1 MKNTGE
7 EITASAVRDGERS
20 MKTLFIGIDPG
31 KKGGIAYIDTKS
43 GITGTVPYSD
53 KDLIDLCR
61 DESYH
66 GTAHIMCCLEKVGAM
81 PGQGVV
87 SMFSFGQSVGYI
99 KGVLESFR
107 IPYQEITPQKW
118 KREFGLTSD
127 KAASAEVCGKL
138 FPDISL
144 LATPKCRKPHDGM
157 AESLL
162 MAEYARRKL

>member
-1 MKNTGE
+1 
-7 EITASAVRDGERS
+7 

-31 KKGGIAYIDTKS
+31 KSGGIAYIDTECGFS
-43 GITGTVPYSD
+43 GTEQYSD
-53 KDLIDLCR
+53 KALIDLCS
-61 DESYH
+61 DASK
-66 GTAHIMCCLEKVGAM
+66 GGQVICCLEKVGAM

-127 KAASAEVCGKL
+127 KAKSAEICGRL
-138 FPDISL
+138 FPDVSL
-144 LATPKCRKPHDGM
+144 LASPRCRKPHDGM
-157 AESLL
+157 AEALL

>member
-1 MKNTGE
+1 
-7 EITASAVRDGERS
+7 

-31 KKGGIAYIDTKS
+31 KKGGIAIIDTE
-43 GITGTVPYSD
+43 INVAYTDPYSD
-53 KDLIDLCR
+53 KALIDLC
-61 DESYH
+61 SSASNH
-66 GTAHIMCCLEKVGAM
+66 GQNVVCCLEKVGAM

-107 IPYQEITPQKW
+107 IPYQEISPQKW
-118 KREFGLTSD
+118 KKEFGLSSD
-127 KAASAEVCGKL
+127 KAVSAEVCRKL

-144 LATPKCRKPHDGM
+144 LATPRCKKPHDGM
-157 AESLL
+157 AEALL

>member
-1 MKNTGE
+1 
-7 EITASAVRDGERS
+7 

-31 KKGGIAYIDTKS
+31 KSGGIACIDTETK
-43 GITGTVPYSD
+43 IVYTIPYND
-53 KDLIDLCR
+53 KALIDLCR
-61 DESYH
+61 NEGY
-66 GTAHIMCCLEKVGAM
+66 GGNTEHIMCCLEKVGAM

-127 KAASAEVCGKL
+127 KAKSSEVCRKL
-138 FPDISL
+138 FPDVSL
-144 LATPKCRKPHDGM
+144 LATPRCKKPHDGM
-157 AESLL
+157 AEALL

>member
-1 MKNTGE
+1 
-7 EITASAVRDGERS
+7 

-31 KKGGIAYIDTKS
+31 KSGGIALIDLERCISSTE
-43 GITGTVPYSD
+43 PYSD
-53 KDLIDLCR
+53 QALIKLCA
-61 DESYH
+61 DVSQDSYKYS
-66 GTAHIMCCLEKVGAM
+66 ICCLEKVGAM

-99 KGVLESFR
+99 KGVLEAFR

-127 KAASAEVCGKL
+127 KAKSAEVCRKL
-138 FPDISL
+138 FPDVSL
-144 LATPKCRKPHDGM
+144 LATPRCKKPHDGM
-157 AESLL
+157 AEALL

>member
-1 MKNTGE
+1 
-7 EITASAVRDGERS
+7 
-20 MKTLFIGIDPG
+20 MKTVFIGIDPG
-31 KKGGIAYIDTKS
+31 KSGGIACIDTES
-43 GITGTVPYSD
+43 GICYTVPYND
-53 KDLIDLCR
+53 KALIDMCSC
-61 DESYH
+61 ESRNNYKV
-66 GTAHIMCCLEKVGAM
+66 MCCLEKVGAM

-87 SMFSFGQSVGYI
+87 SMFNFGQSVGYI

-127 KAASAEVCGKL
+127 KAKSAEICRKL

-144 LATPKCRKPHDGM
+144 LATPRCKKPHDGM
-157 AESLL
+157 TEALL

>member
-1 MKNTGE
+1 
-7 EITASAVRDGERS
+7 

-31 KKGGIAYIDTKS
+31 KKGGIATIYAE
-43 GITGTVPYSD
+43 GNYAETGTYSD
-53 KDLIDLCR
+53 KALIETC
-61 DESYH
+61 EYIHNSYDPQEV
-66 GTAHIMCCLEKVGAM
+66 MCCLEKVGAM

-118 KREFGLTSD
+118 KREFGLSSD
-127 KAASAEVCGKL
+127 KAVSAEVCRKL
-138 FPDISL
+138 FPDINL
-144 LATPKCRKPHDGM
+144 LATPRCKKPHDGM
-157 AESLL
+157 AEALL